1 MPTTRSEAPPPR
13 LAGVIVTHGPLAEA
27 LRAAAAQVVGD
38 VRALEAVSNTGRSL
52 DAMLEAV
59 RTVIAR
65 LGGQDCIV
73 FVDSRGSSCATSS
86 LGALHDLANVRIIAG
101 VNLPMLVDFLL
112 RREDHDLDAMV
123 ERLLQRGR
131 NSIQLLKGKES

>member
-1 MPTTRSEAPPPR
+1 MPTTKNEALPPR

-52 DAMLEAV
+52 EAMSGHVRAV
-59 RTVIAR
+59 IER
-65 LGGQDCIV
+65 LGGMDCIV

-86 LGALHDLANVRIIAG
+86 LGALQDLANVRIVAG

-112 RREDHDLDAMV
+112 RRQDLDLDTMV

-131 NSIQLLKGKES
+131 SSVQLLKGKES

>member
-1 MPTTRSEAPPPR
+1 MPTTRNEATAPR

-38 VRALEAVSNTGRSL
+38 VRALEAVSNSGRSVP
-52 DAMLEAV
+52 DMAAHVRAV
-59 RTVIAR
+59 IDR
-65 LGGQDCIV
+65 LGGQDCVV
-73 FVDSRGSSCATSS
+73 FVDALGSSCATSS
-86 LGALHDLANVRIIAG
+86 LAALLGRANVRIITG

-131 NSIQLLKGKES
+131 NSAYAATWV

>member
-1 MPTTRSEAPPPR
+1 MPTTKNETPAPR

-27 LRAAAAQVVGD
+27 LRAAAGQVVGD
-38 VRALEAVSNTGRSL
+38 VRALEAVSNEGCSL
-52 DAMLEAV
+52 ETMTTKV
-59 RTVIAR
+59 RAAIER
-65 LGGQDCIV
+65 LGTTGTIV

-86 LGALHDLANVRIIAG
+86 FGALQDLPNVRIIAG

-112 RREDHDLDAMV
+112 RREDYDLDRMV

-131 NSIQLLKGKES
+131 SSVQLLKGPGA